1 MKFLSWLIFSG
12 GLGGFVWHFVGP
24 SVGLVFDFLVGRL
37 FVILS
42 NISAPFVGIHS
53 EEKRKKL
60 ISTDKLICS
69 TYKSFHYIVDE
80 LNENGWMLDK
90 TLVEP
95 TIRQITQQ
103 LFGRQFR
110 VLRTQ

>member
-1 MKFLSWLIFSG
+1 MANYKTGLMGYFNTPPASG
-12 GLGGFVWHFVGP
+12 
-24 SVGLVFDFLVGRL
+24 
-37 FVILS
+37 
-42 NISAPFVGIHS
+42 
-53 EEKRKKL
+53 
-60 ISTDKLICS
+60 
-69 TYKSFHYIVDE
+69 YVDE

>member
-1 MKFLSWLIFSG
+1 
-12 GLGGFVWHFVGP
+12 
-24 SVGLVFDFLVGRL
+24 
-37 FVILS
+37 
-42 NISAPFVGIHS
+42 
-53 EEKRKKL
+53 
-60 ISTDKLICS
+60 
-69 TYKSFHYIVDE
+69 
-80 LNENGWMLDK
+80 MLDR

>member
-1 MKFLSWLIFSG
+1 MEYRNLGKSGLKVSELSFGSWVT
-12 GLGGFVWHFVGP
+12 FV
-24 SVGLVFDFLVGRL
+24 
-37 FVILS
+37 
-42 NISAPFVGIHS
+42 NQ
-53 EEKRKKL
+53 
-60 ISTDKLICS
+60 
-69 TYKSFHYIVDE
+69 
-80 LNENGWMLDK
+80 LNQNGWELDK